1 MNKLSR
7 GLKWQTNIHTIE
19 LKLFLN
25 AISKDFE
32 SFKAE
37 IEKRRNKF
45 ETEID
50 NVFPISPTECMN
62 SPNGISCVDTYVWGI
77 PSCFINLPHLYISN
91 SKLYCRAS
99 LYIHILYIV
108 II

>member
-19 LKLFLN
+19 LKLLLN

-77 PSCFINLPHLYISN
+77 PSCFINLPMVFFYI
-91 SKLYCRAS
+91 LIYF
-99 LYIHILYIV
+99 
-108 II
+108 

>member
-1 MNKLSR
+1 MANKYSYSQ
-7 GLKWQTNIHTIE
+7 WFE

-50 NVFPISPTECMN
+50 NVFPSYPKLVLSPTECMN
-62 SPNGISCVDTYVWGI
+62 SPNRISCVDTYVWGI
-77 PSCFINLPHLYISN
+77 PSCFINLP
-91 SKLYCRAS
+91 R
-99 LYIHILYIV
+99 
-108 II
+108 

>member
-1 MNKLSR
+1 MEMNKQ
-7 GLKWQTNIHTIE
+7 LKWQTNIHTIE
-19 LKLFLN
+19 LKMFLN

-50 NVFPISPTECMN
+50 NVSPISPTECMN
-62 SPNGISCVDTYVWGI
+62 SPM
-77 PSCFINLPHLYISN
+77 
-91 SKLYCRAS
+91 A
-99 LYIHILYIV
+99 
-108 II
+108 

>member
-50 NVFPISPTECMN
+50 NVFPSYPKLVLSPTECM
-62 SPNGISCVDTYVWGI
+62 I
-77 PSCFINLPHLYISN
+77 
-91 SKLYCRAS
+91 RQMA
-99 LYIHILYIV
+99 
-108 II
+108 

>member
-1 MNKLSR
+1 MEMNELTR
-7 GLKWQTNIHTIE
+7 NMKWQTNIHTIE
-19 LKLFLN
+19 LKMFLN

-50 NVFPISPTECMN
+50 NVFPSYPKLVLSPTECMN

-77 PSCFINLPHLYISN
+77 PSCFINLPHHCIYS
-91 SKLYCRAS
+91 
-99 LYIHILYIV
+99 
-108 II
+108 

>member
-19 LKLFLN
+19 LKLLLN

-50 NVFPISPTECMN
+50 YPKLVFPSYPKLVLSPTECMN

-77 PSCFINLPHLYISN
+77 PSCFINLPHHCIYS
-91 SKLYCRAS
+91 
-99 LYIHILYIV
+99 
-108 II
+108 

>member
-1 MNKLSR
+1 MEMNKLSR

-19 LKLFLN
+19 LKLLLN

-45 ETEID
+45 EIEIEID

-62 SPNGISCVDTYVWGI
+62 SPM
-77 PSCFINLPHLYISN
+77 
-91 SKLYCRAS
+91 A
-99 LYIHILYIV
+99 
-108 II
+108 

>member
-1 MNKLSR
+1 MEMNELTR
-7 GLKWQTNIHTIE
+7 NMKWQTNIHTIE
-19 LKLFLN
+19 LKMLLN

-50 NVFPISPTECMN
+50 NVFPSYPKLVLSPTECMN
-62 SPNGISCVDTYVWGI
+62 SPM
-77 PSCFINLPHLYISN
+77 
-91 SKLYCRAS
+91 A
-99 LYIHILYIV
+99 
-108 II
+108 